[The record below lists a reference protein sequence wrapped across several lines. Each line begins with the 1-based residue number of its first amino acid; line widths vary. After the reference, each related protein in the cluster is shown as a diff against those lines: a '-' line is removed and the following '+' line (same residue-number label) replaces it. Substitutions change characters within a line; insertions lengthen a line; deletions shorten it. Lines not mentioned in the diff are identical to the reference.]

1 MSAPVKPQPAA
12 AGLAADASQQQVLD
26 VLGRRRF
33 FSAGTIAKLVIVAIL
48 AVWPFLYQDLYTLSW
63 MTFAGLSLMVVVS
76 VYLIIAQAGQ
86 LSFGHAAF
94 YGVGA
99 YTASILAIRY
109 HTPTLLALLTG
120 AVLAGVI
127 ALVIG
132 RPVLRLRYFYLALAT
147 IGLGII
153 FSVIV
158 IQAAGVTGGTLG
170 LAPVP
175 PLSLF
180 GFSIDTY
187 FRQYYLVWIVALLM
201 LLFTER
207 ALGMRV
213 GRALRAIA
221 TSEIAAE
228 TLGVRTANWKLI
240 AFVASAVF
248 CAIAGALYAFTLA
261 AITPSAFAFSAA
273 ILPIIMMLI
282 GGGGTIWGGLIGAVL
297 MTWLSNQLSS
307 TQQWSGVI
315 YSIIMILLLLFL
327 PMGITGL
334 FTKQRL
340 VGIRTIFRR
349 QSRAESIECATLV
362 ETEGSVGA
370 CETQVAL
377 PTYVPEH
384 SRDVPRA
391 ETDSGT
397 LLAELRSRSGAKGE
411 ELLEVE
417 GVSVDFGGLRAVSQV
432 SMTVRTGQIVALIG
446 PNGAGKTTL
455 FNVISRLQ
463 RASEGRVRFAGV
475 DITDKSPAATAR
487 LGMARTFQNLR
498 IFENMDVLENVLVGC
513 HRHEKAGLIAG
524 GLGLPGQRREE
535 KASRVRAMD
544 ALRLVGLDGAAHQP
558 AASLPYG
565 QQRLVEIARALAS
578 EPQLLLLDEPAA
590 GMNAPEREYLVDRI
604 RRIRDAGVTV
614 LLVEHDIDLVM
625 GMCDWV
631 TVLDYGRRIADGVPD
646 VVQADEAVI
655 EAYLG
660 VSHEGAREECGDL
673 SGVNVAA
680 TEAKPAE
687 KLLEVLDV
695 STRYGAIHALRAV
708 SFDVPKGEI
717 VAVLGANGAGK
728 TTLLH
733 TISGVLRASS
743 GSIAYAGADITRM
756 APARIVRRGI
766 CQVPEGRRL
775 FPSLTVEDNLL
786 LGTSG
791 RSSRESEPDDLAYIY
806 ELFPALAERRR
817 QPAGTLS
824 GGEQQM
830 VAIGRALMGKP
841 DLLLLDEPSMG
852 LAPLAVERIFEAL
865 KELNKNGLTMLMVEQ
880 NAEMAFSVADRA
892 VVLQTGAVAL
902 TGPAAGLRDDDRVRE
917 CYLGQA

>member
-1 MSAPVKPQPAA
+1 MSAGVEPQMATEQAGPAQQPAA
-12 AGLAADASQQQVLD
+12 QPAPA
-26 VLGRRRF
+26 RRGGF
-33 FSAGTIAKLVIVAIL
+33 FSAATMAKLAIIAIL
-48 AVWPFLYQDLYTLSW
+48 AIWPFFYQDLYTLSW

-76 VYLIIAQAGQ
+76 VYLVIAQAGQ

-99 YTASILAIRY
+99 YTAAILSVRY
-109 HTPTLLALLTG
+109 NVPTLLALVAG
-120 AVLAGVI
+120 AVLAGLI

-132 RPVLRLRYFYLALAT
+132 RPVLKLRYFYLALAT

-158 IQAAGVTGGTLG
+158 VQAAGITGGTLG

-175 PLSLF
+175 PLDLF
-180 GFSIDTY
+180 GFKIDTY
-187 FRQYYLVWIVALLM
+187 FRQYYLVWIVALLI

-207 ALGMRV
+207 ALGMRL

-248 CAIAGALYAFTLA
+248 CAIAGGLYAFVLS

-282 GGGGTIWGGLIGAVL
+282 GGGGSIWGGLVGAVL
-297 MTWLSNQLSS
+297 MTWISNSLSG

-315 YSIIMILLLLFL
+315 YSVIMILLLLFL
-327 PMGITGL
+327 PMGLTGL

-340 VGIRTIFRR
+340 VGVKNAFRR
-349 QSRAESIECATLV
+349 QSRAETIACAAEV
-362 ETEGSVGA
+362 EAEGSIGA

-384 SRDVPRA
+384 SRDATAA
-391 ETDSGT
+391 EPDSGM
-397 LLAELRSRSGAKGE
+397 LMAELGRNAGQKGE
-411 ELLEVE
+411 ELLKVE
-417 GVSVDFGGLRAVSQV
+417 GVSVDFGGLRAVNEV

-463 RASEGRVRFAGV
+463 RPSEGRVSLAGE
-475 DITDKSPAATAR
+475 DITHKSPAASAR

-524 GLGLPGQRREE
+524 GLGLPAQRREE
-535 KASRVRAMD
+535 KASRLRAMD
-544 ALRLVGLDGAAHQP
+544 ALRLVGLDGAAHAP

-578 EPQLLLLDEPAA
+578 EPRLLLLDEPAA

-614 LLVEHDIDLVM
+614 LLVEHDIELVM
-625 GMCDWV
+625 GLCDWV
-631 TVLDYGRRIADGVPD
+631 TVLDYGKRIADGEPD
-646 VVQADEAVI
+646 VVQKDEAVI

-660 VSHEGAREECGDL
+660 VSHEGTKEECGDL
-673 SGVNVAA
+673 SDIDVAA
-680 TEAKPAE
+680 MEAEPAE
-687 KLLEVLDV
+687 KLLVVDGL
-695 STRYGAIHALRAV
+695 STRYGAIHALRDV

-733 TISGVLRASS
+733 TISGVLRPSA
-743 GSIAYAGADITRM
+743 GTITYAGAAITKL
-756 APARIVRRGI
+756 APAKIVSRGI

-775 FPSLTVEDNLL
+775 FPSLSVEDNLR

-791 RSSRESEPDDLAYIY
+791 RSSRASEPDDLAYIY
-806 ELFPALAERRR
+806 ELFPVLAERRM

-865 KELNKNGLTMLMVEQ
+865 KELNKGGLTMLMVEQ

-902 TGPAAGLRDDDRVRE
+902 TGPAAGLRQDDRVRE

>member
-1 MSAPVKPQPAA
+1 MSGQTGQPAA
-12 AGLAADASQQQVLD
+12 QAVVHGRGHFLSAAL
-26 VLGRRRF
+26 F
-33 FSAGTIAKLVIVAIL
+33 AKLVVIAVL
-48 AVWPFLYQDLYTLSW
+48 AVWPFFYRDLYTLSW

-99 YTASILAIRY
+99 YTAAILSMKY
-109 HTPTLLALLTG
+109 NVPTLVALLAG
-120 AVLAGVI
+120 AALAGLI
-127 ALVIG
+127 AIVIG

-153 FSVIV
+153 FSALIV
-158 IQAAGVTGGTLG
+158 EARGVTGGTLG

-175 PLSLF
+175 PLDLF
-180 GFSIDTY
+180 GFKVDTY
-187 FRQYYLVWIVALLM
+187 MRQYYVVWIVALLI

-213 GRALRAIA
+213 GRALRAVA
-221 TSEIAAE
+221 TSEIAAQ
-228 TLGVRTANWKLI
+228 TLGVRTANWKLV
-240 AFVASAVF
+240 AFVASAIF

-261 AITPSAFAFSAA
+261 AITPGAFAFGAA

-282 GGGGTIWGGLIGAVL
+282 GGGGSIWGGLVGAVL
-297 MTWLSNQLSS
+297 MTWLSNSLSG

-315 YSIIMILLLLFL
+315 YAAIMILLLLFL

-334 FTKQRL
+334 FTKRRL
-340 VGIRTIFRR
+340 VSVKTAFRR
-349 QSRAESIECATLV
+349 QSRAETLECATAA
-362 ETEGSVGA
+362 EADGSTDL

-377 PTYVPEH
+377 PVYVPGH
-384 SRDVPRA
+384 A
-391 ETDSGT
+391 
-397 LLAELRSRSGAKGE
+397 SGALDDAEQGALFDDLRAQESGSRGE
-411 ELLEVE
+411 ELLRIQD
-417 GVSVDFGGLRAVSQV
+417 VSVDFGGLRAVNEV
-432 SMTVRTGQIVALIG
+432 SLDVRTGQIVALIG

-455 FNVISRLQ
+455 FNVVSRLQ
-463 RASEGRVRFAGV
+463 RASYGQVWLGGEE
-475 DITDKSPAATAR
+475 ITDLSPAASAR

-513 HRHEKAGLIAG
+513 HRHEKAGFVAG
-524 GLGLPGQRREE
+524 GLGLPKQRREE
-535 KASRVRAMD
+535 KASRARALD
-544 ALRLVGLDGAAHQP
+544 ALRLVGLDANAHQP

-578 EPQLLLLDEPAA
+578 EPRLLLLDEPAA
-590 GMNAPEREYLVDRI
+590 GMNAAEREYLVDRI

-614 LLVEHDIDLVM
+614 LLVEHDIELVM
-625 GMCDWV
+625 GLCDWV
-631 TVLDYGRRIADGVPD
+631 TVLDYGRLIATGVPD
-646 VVQADEAVI
+646 DVKKDPAVI

-660 VSHEGAREECGDL
+660 VGHEGAGDECGDL
-673 SGVNVAA
+673 SPSQAA
-680 TEAKPAE
+680 VSARPGTAAVET
-687 KLLEVLDV
+687 LLEVRDL
-695 STRYGAIHALRAV
+695 STRYGAIHALRNV
-708 SFDVPKGEI
+708 SLDVPKGEI

-733 TISGVLRASS
+733 TISGVLRPSA
-743 GSIAYAGADITRM
+743 GSITYAGAGITKL
-756 APARIVRRGI
+756 APSKIVGRGV

-775 FPSLTVEDNLL
+775 FPSLSVEDNLL
-786 LGTSG
+786 LGASG
-791 RSSRESEPDDLAYIY
+791 RRSRDSLPDDLAYVY
-806 ELFPALAERRR
+806 DLFPALAERRT

-830 VAIGRALMGKP
+830 VAISRALMGKP

-852 LAPLAVERIFEAL
+852 LAPLAVERIFESLKAL
-865 KELNKNGLTMLMVEQ
+865 NDNGLTMLMVEQ
-880 NAEMAFSVADRA
+880 NAEMAFSVAHRA
-892 VVLQTGAVAL
+892 IVLQTGSVAL
-902 TGPAAGLRDDDRVRE
+902 TGLTADLRQDERVRE

>member
-1 MSAPVKPQPAA
+1 MSSRVKQPAA
-12 AGLAADASQQQVLD
+12 QAPPRRGNRLLSAAL
-26 VLGRRRF
+26 F
-33 FSAGTIAKLVIVAIL
+33 AKLAVIAVL
-48 AVWPFLYQDLYTLSW
+48 AVWPFFYSDLYTLSW

-99 YTASILAIRY
+99 YTAAILSMKY
-109 HTPTLLALLTG
+109 NVPTLVALLAG
-120 AVLAGVI
+120 AALAGLI
-127 ALVIG
+127 AVVIG

-153 FSVIV
+153 FSALIV
-158 IQAAGVTGGTLG
+158 EARGVTGGTLG

-175 PLSLF
+175 PLDLF
-180 GFSIDTY
+180 GFKIDTY
-187 FRQYYLVWIVALLM
+187 FRQYYLVWVVALLI

-207 ALGMRV
+207 ALDMRV

-221 TSEIAAE
+221 TSEIAAQ
-228 TLGVRTANWKLI
+228 TLGVRTANWKLV
-240 AFVASAVF
+240 AFVASAIF

-261 AITPSAFAFSAA
+261 AITPGAFAFGAA

-282 GGGGTIWGGLIGAVL
+282 GGGGSIWGGLVGAVL
-297 MTWLSNQLSS
+297 MTWLSNSLSG

-315 YSIIMILLLLFL
+315 YAAIMILLLLFL

-334 FTKQRL
+334 FTKRRL
-340 VGIRTIFRR
+340 VSVKTAFRR
-349 QSRAESIECATLV
+349 QSRAETLECATV
-362 ETEGSVGA
+362 AEADGSTEA
-370 CETQVAL
+370 CATQVAL
-377 PTYVPEH
+377 PFYVPEH
-384 SRDVPRA
+384 ASRALDDGEPGALFADLMRQ
-391 ETDSGT
+391 EWGT
-397 LLAELRSRSGAKGE
+397 EGD
-411 ELLEVE
+411 ELLKIQD
-417 GVSVDFGGLRAVSQV
+417 VSVDFGGLRAVNEV
-432 SMTVRTGQIVALIG
+432 SLDVRTGQIVALIG

-455 FNVISRLQ
+455 FNVVSRLQ
-463 RASEGRVRFAGV
+463 RASGGRVWLAGK
-475 DITDKSPAATAR
+475 DITDLSPADSAR

-498 IFENMDVLENVLVGC
+498 VFENMDVLENVLVGC

-524 GLGLPGQRREE
+524 GLGLPKQRREE
-535 KASRVRAMD
+535 KASRARAMD
-544 ALRLVGLDGAAHQP
+544 ALRLVGLDSSAHQP

-578 EPQLLLLDEPAA
+578 EPRLLLLDEPAA
-590 GMNAPEREYLVDRI
+590 GMNAIEREYLVDRI

-614 LLVEHDIDLVM
+614 LLVEHDIELVM
-625 GMCDWV
+625 GLCDWI
-631 TVLDYGRRIADGVPD
+631 TVLDYGKLIASGVPD
-646 VVQADEAVI
+646 DVKQDEAVI

-660 VSHEGAREECGDL
+660 VSHEGAGDECGDL
-673 SGVNVAA
+673 SASQAVVSAQSDAA
-680 TEAKPAE
+680 AVET
-687 KLLEVLDV
+687 LLEVRNL
-695 STRYGAIHALRAV
+695 STRYGAIHALRDV
-708 SFDVPKGEI
+708 SLDVRKGEI

-733 TISGVLRASS
+733 TISGVLRPSS
-743 GSIAYAGADITRM
+743 GSITYAGAAITKL
-756 APARIVRRGI
+756 APSKIVGRGV

-775 FPSLTVEDNLL
+775 FPSLSVEDNLL
-786 LGTSG
+786 LGSSG
-791 RSSRESEPDDLAYIY
+791 RRSRDDVPDDLAYVY
-806 ELFPALAERRR
+806 DLFPALAERRA

-865 KELNKNGLTMLMVEQ
+865 RALNDQGLTMLMVEQ

-892 VVLQTGAVAL
+892 VVLQTGSVAL
-902 TGPAAGLRDDDRVRE
+902 TGLVAELRQDVRVKE
-917 CYLGQA
+917 CYLGRA

>member
-1 MSAPVKPQPAA
+1 MSARVEPQAVQAMP
-12 AGLAADASQQQVLD
+12 
-26 VLGRRRF
+26 RRRF
-33 FSAGTIAKLVIVAIL
+33 VSAATIAKLAVVVVLAI
-48 AVWPFLYQDLYTLSW
+48 WPFFYKDLYTLSW

-99 YTASILAIRY
+99 YTASILVIKY
-109 HTPTLLALLTG
+109 NVPTLLALLAG
-120 AVLAGVI
+120 AALAGVI

-153 FSVIV
+153 FSAIV
-158 IQAAGVTGGTLG
+158 IEARGVTGGSLG

-175 PLSLF
+175 PLDLF
-180 GFSIDTY
+180 GFKIDTY
-187 FRQYYLVWIVALLM
+187 FRQYYLVWIVALLI
-201 LLFTER
+201 LIFTER
-207 ALGMRV
+207 ALGMRL

-228 TLGVRTANWKLI
+228 TLGVRTANWKLV
-240 AFVASAVF
+240 AFVASAIF

-273 ILPIIMMLI
+273 IVPIIMMLI
-282 GGGGTIWGGLIGAVL
+282 GGGGSIWGGLVGAIL
-297 MTWLSNQLSS
+297 MTWLSNTLSS

-315 YSIIMILLLLFL
+315 YAIIMILLLLFL

-334 FTKQRL
+334 FTKRRL
-340 VGIRTIFRR
+340 TSVRSAFRR
-349 QSRAESIECATLV
+349 QSRAETLELASV
-362 ETEGSVGA
+362 AEADGSTGA
-370 CETQVAL
+370 SETQVGL
-377 PTYVPEH
+377 PVYVPEH
-384 SRDVPRA
+384 AQQGLDDGAPGA
-391 ETDSGT
+391 LFADLKDAAGT
-397 LLAELRSRSGAKGE
+397 KGE
-411 ELLEVE
+411 ELLKIED
-417 GVSVDFGGLRAVSQV
+417 VSVDFGGLRAVNEV

-455 FNVISRLQ
+455 FNVVSRLQ
-463 RASEGRVRFAGV
+463 HASGGSVRLGGE
-475 DITDKSPAATAR
+475 DITALSPANSAR

-513 HRHEKAGLIAG
+513 HRHEKAGFISG
-524 GLGLPGQRREE
+524 GFGLPRQRREE
-535 KASRVRAMD
+535 KASRTRAMD
-544 ALRLVGLDGAAHQP
+544 ALRLVGLDSTAHQP

-578 EPQLLLLDEPAA
+578 EPRLLLLDEPAA
-590 GMNAPEREYLVDRI
+590 GMNAAEREYLVDRI

-614 LLVEHDIDLVM
+614 LLVEHDIELVM
-625 GMCDWV
+625 GLCDWV
-631 TVLDYGRRIADGVPD
+631 TVLDYGKCIADGAPD
-646 VVQADEAVI
+646 DVRKDPKVI

-673 SGVNVAA
+673 SGALVAA
-680 TEAKPAE
+680 ASADTAAAE
-687 KLLEVLDV
+687 ELLVVSGL
-695 STRYGAIHALRAV
+695 STRYGAIHALRDV
-708 SFDVPKGEI
+708 SFAVPKGEI

-733 TISGVLRASS
+733 TISGVLRPSA
-743 GSIAYAGADITRM
+743 GSITYAGAGITRL
-756 APARIVRRGI
+756 APAKIVRRGV

-775 FPSLTVEDNLL
+775 FPSLSVEDNLL
-786 LGTSG
+786 LGSSG
-791 RSSRESEPDDLAYIY
+791 RRSRDGVPDDLAYIY
-806 ELFPALAERRR
+806 ELFPALAERRT

-865 KELNKNGLTMLMVEQ
+865 KALNKDGLTMLMVEQ

-892 VVLQTGAVAL
+892 VVLQTGSVAL
-902 TGPAAGLRDDDRVRE
+902 TGLTAGLRQDERVRE

>member
-1 MSAPVKPQPAA
+1 MSGQVEQPAA
-12 AGLAADASQQQVLD
+12 PAVPRQ
-26 VLGRRRF
+26 RRR
-33 FSAGTIAKLVIVAIL
+33 SVPAATIAKLAVVAVL
-48 AVWPFLYQDLYTLSW
+48 AAWPFFYQDLYTLSW
-63 MTFAGLSLMVVVS
+63 MTFAGLSLIVVVS

-99 YTASILAIRY
+99 YTASILAIKY
-109 HTPTLLALLTG
+109 NVPTLLALLAG
-120 AVLAGVI
+120 AALAGVI
-127 ALVIG
+127 AIVIG

-153 FSVIV
+153 FSAIV
-158 IQAAGVTGGTLG
+158 VEARGVTGGTLG

-175 PLSLF
+175 PLDLF
-180 GFSIDTY
+180 GFKIDTY
-187 FRQYYLVWIVALLM
+187 FRQYYLVWIVALLI
-201 LLFTER
+201 LIFTER
-207 ALGMRV
+207 ALGMRL

-228 TLGVRTANWKLI
+228 TLGVRTANWKLV
-240 AFVASAVF
+240 AFVASAIF

-273 ILPIIMMLI
+273 IVPIIMMLI
-282 GGGGTIWGGLIGAVL
+282 GGGGSIWGGLVGAIL
-297 MTWLSNQLSS
+297 MTWLSNTLSS

-315 YSIIMILLLLFL
+315 YAVIMILLLLFL

-334 FTKQRL
+334 FTKRRL
-340 VGIRTIFRR
+340 VSVRNAFRK
-349 QSRAESIECATLV
+349 QSRAETIECATV
-362 ETEGSVGA
+362 AEADGSTAA

-377 PTYVPEH
+377 PVYVPEH
-384 SRDVPRA
+384 TRPGLDDGAPGALFADLERNA
-391 ETDSGT
+391 
-397 LLAELRSRSGAKGE
+397 AGAKDE
-411 ELLEVE
+411 ELLRID
-417 GVSVDFGGLRAVSQV
+417 GVSVDFGGLRAVNDV
-432 SMTVRTGQIVALIG
+432 SMAVRTGQIVALIG

-463 RASEGRVRFAGV
+463 RASGGRVWLGGE
-475 DITDKSPAATAR
+475 DITELSPANSAR

-513 HRHEKAGLIAG
+513 HRHEKAGFISG
-524 GLGLPGQRREE
+524 GFGLPKQRREE
-535 KASRVRAMD
+535 KASRARAMD
-544 ALRLVGLDGAAHQP
+544 ALRLVGLDSSAHQP

-578 EPQLLLLDEPAA
+578 EPRLLLLDEPAA

-614 LLVEHDIDLVM
+614 LLVEHDIELVM
-625 GMCDWV
+625 GLCDWV
-631 TVLDYGRRIADGVPD
+631 TVLDYGKRIADGVPD
-646 VVQADEAVI
+646 DVQKDPAVI

-660 VSHEGAREECGDL
+660 VSHEGARDECADLGDIQ
-673 SGVNVAA
+673 AA
-680 TEAKPAE
+680 TPDDVASVE
-687 KLLEVLDV
+687 KLLEVSGL
-695 STRYGAIHALRAV
+695 STRYGAIHALRDV
-708 SFDVPKGEI
+708 SLAVPKGEI

-733 TISGVLRASS
+733 TISGVLRPSA
-743 GSIAYAGADITRM
+743 GSIAYAGANITKL
-756 APARIVRRGI
+756 APAKIVGRGV

-775 FPSLTVEDNLL
+775 FPSLSVEDNLV

-791 RSSRESEPDDLAYIY
+791 RRTRDSEVDDLAYVY
-806 ELFPALAERRR
+806 ELFPALAERRS

-852 LAPLAVERIFEAL
+852 LAPLAVERIFDAL
-865 KELNKNGLTMLMVEQ
+865 RALNKDGLTMLMVEQ

-892 VVLQTGAVAL
+892 VVLQTGSVAL
-902 TGPAAGLRDDDRVRE
+902 SGRTADLREDQRVKE

>member
-1 MSAPVKPQPAA
+1 MSAAQTQQSAAPRA
-12 AGLAADASQQQVLD
+12 AG
-26 VLGRRRF
+26 GRRLPF
-33 FSAGTIAKLVIVAIL
+33 TDPAFIAKLAVVVIL
-48 AVWPFLYQDLYTLSW
+48 GVWPFFYSDMYTLSW
-63 MTFAGLSLMVVVS
+63 MTFAGLSLIMVVG

-86 LSFGHAAF
+86 LSFGHGAF

-99 YTASILAIRY
+99 YTAAILAMKY
-109 HTPTLLALLTG
+109 NVPTLLALLIG
-120 AVLAGVI
+120 AGLAGLI
-127 ALVIG
+127 AVVIG

-158 IQAAGVTGGTLG
+158 IQSAGLTGGTLG

-175 PLSLF
+175 PLNLF
-180 GFSIDTY
+180 GFAVDTY
-187 FRQYYLVWIVALLM
+187 LRQYYVVWIVALLI

-221 TSEIAAE
+221 TSASAAE
-228 TLGVRTANWKLI
+228 TLGVKTADWKLV

-248 CAIAGALYAFTLA
+248 CGLAGGLYAFCLQ

-297 MTWLSNQLSS
+297 MTWLSNQLSGA
-307 TQQWSGVI
+307 QQWSGVI
-315 YSIIMILLLLFL
+315 YSVIMILLLLFL

-334 FTKQRL
+334 FTKRRL
-340 VGIRTIFRR
+340 VSVKTAFRR
-349 QSRAESIECATLV
+349 QSRAETIECATV
-362 ETEGSVGA
+362 AEAEGSTGV

-377 PTYVPEH
+377 PTYTAE
-384 SRDVPRA
+384 RA
-391 ETDSGT
+391 AEVALDATEPGALFAD
-397 LLAELRSRSGAKGE
+397 LAARTTGRAGE
-411 ELLEVE
+411 ELLQVE
-417 GVSVDFGGLRAVSQV
+417 GVSVDFGGLRAVNEV
-432 SMTVRTGQIVALIG
+432 SLAVRQGQIVALIG

-455 FNVISRLQ
+455 FNVVSRLQ
-463 RASEGRVRFAGV
+463 RPSAGRVVFGGQDV
-475 DITDKSPAATAR
+475 TSLSPAASAR

-498 IFENMDVLENVLVGC
+498 IFENMDVVENVLVGC
-513 HRHEKAGLIAG
+513 HRHEGAGLIAG

-535 KASRVRAMD
+535 KASRARAMD
-544 ALRLVGLDGAAHQP
+544 ALRLVGLDDKAQQP

-578 EPQLLLLDEPAA
+578 EPRLLLLDEPAA
-590 GMNAPEREYLVDRI
+590 GMNAAEREYLVDRI

-614 LLVEHDIDLVM
+614 LIVEHDIELVM
-625 GMCDWV
+625 GLCDWI
-631 TVLDYGRRIADGVPD
+631 TVLDYGKLIAAGVPD
-646 VVQADEAVI
+646 DVKNDPAVI

-660 VSHEGAREECGDL
+660 VGHEGAGETCEFP
-673 SGVNVAA
+673 SG
-680 TEAKPAE
+680 TEAGVVPAGE
-687 KLLEVLDV
+687 APATLLAVQGV
-695 STRYGAIHALRAV
+695 STRYGAIHALRDV
-708 SFDVPKGEI
+708 SFDVGQGEI

-733 TISGVLRASS
+733 TISGVLRPSS
-743 GSIAYAGADITRM
+743 GSITYKGAEITKVS
-756 APARIVRRGI
+756 PAKIVTRGV

-775 FPSLTVEDNLL
+775 FPSLSVQDNLL

-791 RSSRESEPDDLAYIY
+791 RKDRSSEADDLAYIFD
-806 ELFPALAERRR
+806 LFPILAERRS

-841 DLLLLDEPSMG
+841 ELLLLDEPSMG

-865 KELNKNGLTMLMVEQ
+865 KQLNDAGLTMLMVEQ

-892 VVLQTGAVAL
+892 VVLQTGSVAL
-902 TGPAAGLRDDDRVRE
+902 TGKAALLRQDERVKE

>member
-1 MSAPVKPQPAA
+1 MSGQVE
-12 AGLAADASQQQVLD
+12 QQAVEALP
-26 VLGRRRF
+26 RPHRRF
-33 FSAGTIAKLVIVAIL
+33 LSAATLAKVGIVAVL
-48 AVWPFLYQDLYTLSW
+48 ALWPFFYQDLYTLSW

-109 HTPTLLALLTG
+109 NVPTLLALVAG
-120 AVLAGVI
+120 AALAGAI
-127 ALVIG
+127 ALVVG

-153 FSVIV
+153 FGVIV

-175 PLSLF
+175 PLDLF
-180 GFSIDTY
+180 GFKIDTY
-187 FRQYYLVWIVALLM
+187 FRQYYLVWIVALLI
-201 LLFTER
+201 LIFTER
-207 ALGMRV
+207 ALGMRL

-228 TLGVRTANWKLI
+228 TLGVRTANWKLV
-240 AFVASAVF
+240 AFVVSAVF
-248 CAIAGALYAFTLA
+248 CAIAGALFAFTLS

-282 GGGGTIWGGLIGAVL
+282 GGGGSIWGGLVGAIL
-297 MTWLSNQLSS
+297 MTWLSNTLSS

-315 YSIIMILLLLFL
+315 YATIMILLLLFL

-340 VGIRTIFRR
+340 VSVKNAFRR
-349 QSRAESIECATLV
+349 QSKAETLECATV
-362 ETEGSVGA
+362 AETDGSTGA

-377 PTYVPEH
+377 PVYVPEH
-384 SRDVPRA
+384 ARRRQDDGAPGA
-391 ETDSGT
+391 
-397 LLAELRSRSGAKGE
+397 LFAELKGAAGVKGE
-411 ELLEVE
+411 ELLRMEDI
-417 GVSVDFGGLRAVSQV
+417 SVDFGGLRAVNEV
-432 SMTVRTGQIVALIG
+432 SMTVLSGQIVALIG

-463 RASEGRVRFAGV
+463 RASGGRVWLGGA
-475 DITDKSPAATAR
+475 DITDLSPANSAR

-513 HRHEKAGLIAG
+513 HRHEKAGFISG
-524 GLGLPGQRREE
+524 GFGLPKQRREE
-535 KASRVRAMD
+535 KASRARAMD
-544 ALRLVGLDGAAHQP
+544 ALRLVGLESSSHQP

-578 EPQLLLLDEPAA
+578 EPRLLLLDEPAA
-590 GMNAPEREYLVDRI
+590 GMNAQEREYLVGRI

-614 LLVEHDIDLVM
+614 LLVEHDIELVM
-625 GMCDWV
+625 GLCDWV
-631 TVLDYGRRIADGVPD
+631 TVLDYGKRIADGVPD
-646 VVQADEAVI
+646 DVQKDPSVI

-660 VSHEGAREECGDL
+660 VSREGAGDECTDL
-673 SGVNVAA
+673 DARQAA
-680 TEAKPAE
+680 ASDDSASVEM
-687 KLLEVLDV
+687 LLEVRGV
-695 STRYGAIHALRAV
+695 ATRYGAIHALRDVTLA
-708 SFDVPKGEI
+708 VPKGEI

-733 TISGVLRASS
+733 TISGVLRPSA
-743 GSIAYAGADITRM
+743 GSITYAGADITKL
-756 APARIVRRGI
+756 APARIVGRGV

-775 FPSLTVEDNLL
+775 FPSLSVGDNLL
-786 LGTSG
+786 LGASG
-791 RSSRESEPDDLAYIY
+791 RRSRDGMPDDLAYVY
-806 ELFPALAERRR
+806 ELFPALAERRG

-830 VAIGRALMGKP
+830 VAIGRALMGRP

-852 LAPLAVERIFEAL
+852 LAPLAVERIFDAL
-865 KELNKNGLTMLMVEQ
+865 KALNKDGLTMLMVEQ

-892 VVLQTGAVAL
+892 VVLQTGSVAL
-902 TGPAAGLRDDDRVRE
+902 SGLVADLRQDERVQE

>member
-1 MSAPVKPQPAA
+1 MSGHVE
-12 AGLAADASQQQVLD
+12 QQAVQAVPRR
-26 VLGRRRF
+26 RRRF
-33 FSAGTIAKLVIVAIL
+33 LSAATIAKLVIVAVL
-48 AVWPFLYQDLYTLSW
+48 ALWPFFYRDLYTLSW

-76 VYLIIAQAGQ
+76 VFLIIAQAGQ

-99 YTASILAIRY
+99 YTAAILSIRY
-109 HTPTLLALLTG
+109 NVPTLLALVIG
-120 AVLAGVI
+120 AALAGLI
-127 ALVIG
+127 AIVIG

-153 FSVIV
+153 FSAI
-158 IQAAGVTGGTLG
+158 IIEARGITGGTLG

-175 PLSLF
+175 PLDLF
-180 GFSIDTY
+180 GFKIDTY
-187 FRQYYLVWIVALLM
+187 FRQYFLVWIVALLM
-201 LLFTER
+201 LIFTER

-228 TLGVRTANWKLI
+228 TLGVRAANWKLL
-240 AFVASAVF
+240 AFVASAIF

-261 AITPSAFAFSAA
+261 AITPSAFAFGAA

-282 GGGGTIWGGLIGAVL
+282 GGGGAIWGGLVGAIL
-297 MTWLSNQLSS
+297 MTWISNTLSS

-334 FTKQRL
+334 FTRQRL
-340 VGIRTIFRR
+340 VSVKKAFRK
-349 QSRAESIECATLV
+349 QSRAETVECAAVV
-362 ETEGSVGA
+362 ESEGSIGA
-370 CETQVAL
+370 CETQMAL
-377 PTYVPEH
+377 PAYVPEH
-384 SRDVPRA
+384 TSDGLNDGEPGALFADLERNAGGA
-391 ETDSGT
+391 E
-397 LLAELRSRSGAKGE
+397 GE
-411 ELLEVE
+411 ELLRVE
-417 GVSVDFGGLRAVSQV
+417 DVSVDFGGLRAVNEV
-432 SMTVRTGQIVALIG
+432 SMTVRAGQIVGLIG

-463 RASEGRVRFAGV
+463 RASSGRVWLVGE
-475 DITDKSPAATAR
+475 DITHKSPADSAR

-498 IFENMDVLENVLVGC
+498 IFQNMDVLENVLVGC
-513 HRHEKAGLIAG
+513 HRHEKAGFISG
-524 GLGLPGQRREE
+524 GLGLPAQRREE
-535 KASRVRAMD
+535 KASRDRAMD
-544 ALRLVGLDGAAHQP
+544 ALRLVGLDAAAHQP

-565 QQRLVEIARALAS
+565 QQRLAEIARALAS
-578 EPQLLLLDEPAA
+578 EPRLLLLDEPAA
-590 GMNAPEREYLVDRI
+590 GMNAAEREYLVDRI

-614 LLVEHDIDLVM
+614 LLVEHDIELVM
-625 GMCDWV
+625 GLCDWV
-631 TVLDYGRRIADGVPD
+631 TVLDYGKRIAEGIPD
-646 VVQADEAVI
+646 DVQKDEGVI

-660 VSHEGAREECGDL
+660 VGREGARDECDDL
-673 SGVNVAA
+673 GQAQVAA
-680 TEAKPAE
+680 SVSGTGAVET
-687 KLLEVLDV
+687 LLEVRGL
-695 STRYGAIHALRAV
+695 STRYGAIHALRDV
-708 SFDVPKGEI
+708 SLDVPKGEI

-733 TISGVLRASS
+733 TISGVLRSS
-743 GSIAYAGADITRM
+743 AGSITYAGADITKL
-756 APARIVRRGI
+756 APARIVGRGV

-775 FPSLTVEDNLL
+775 FPSLSVEDNLR

-791 RSSRESEPDDLAYIY
+791 RRSRDSEPDDLAYVY
-806 ELFPALAERRR
+806 ELFPALAERRM

-830 VAIGRALMGKP
+830 VAVGRALMGQP

-852 LAPLAVERIFEAL
+852 LAPLTVERIFEAL
-865 KELNKNGLTMLMVEQ
+865 KALNNDGLTMLMVEQ

-892 VVLQTGAVAL
+892 VVLQTGSVAL
-902 TGPAAGLRDDDRVRE
+902 AGLAADLRQDERVRE

>member
-1 MSAPVKPQPAA
+1 MSARVEPQAVQAMP
-12 AGLAADASQQQVLD
+12 
-26 VLGRRRF
+26 RRRF
-33 FSAGTIAKLVIVAIL
+33 VSAATIAKLAVVVVLAI
-48 AVWPFLYQDLYTLSW
+48 WPFFYKDLYTLSW

-99 YTASILAIRY
+99 YTASILVIKFNV
-109 HTPTLLALLTG
+109 PTLLALLAG
-120 AVLAGVI
+120 AALAGVI

-153 FSVIV
+153 FSAIV
-158 IQAAGVTGGTLG
+158 IEARGVTGGSLG

-175 PLSLF
+175 PLDLF
-180 GFSIDTY
+180 GFKIDTY
-187 FRQYYLVWIVALLM
+187 FRQYYLVWIVALLI
-201 LLFTER
+201 LIFTER
-207 ALGMRV
+207 ALGMRL

-228 TLGVRTANWKLI
+228 TLGVRTANWKLV
-240 AFVASAVF
+240 AFVASAIF

-273 ILPIIMMLI
+273 IVPIIMMLI
-282 GGGGTIWGGLIGAVL
+282 GGGGSIWGGLVGAIL
-297 MTWLSNQLSS
+297 MTWLSNTLSS

-315 YSIIMILLLLFL
+315 YAIIMILLLLFL

-334 FTKQRL
+334 FTKRRL
-340 VGIRTIFRR
+340 TSVRSAFRR
-349 QSRAESIECATLV
+349 QSRAETLELASV
-362 ETEGSVGA
+362 AEADGSTGA
-370 CETQVAL
+370 SETQVGL
-377 PTYVPEH
+377 PVYVPEH
-384 SRDVPRA
+384 AQQGLDDGAPGA
-391 ETDSGT
+391 LFADLKDAAGT
-397 LLAELRSRSGAKGE
+397 KGE
-411 ELLEVE
+411 ELLKIED
-417 GVSVDFGGLRAVSQV
+417 VSVDFGGLRAVNEV

-455 FNVISRLQ
+455 FNVVSRLQ
-463 RASEGRVRFAGV
+463 HASGGSVRLGGE
-475 DITDKSPAATAR
+475 DITALSPANSAR

-513 HRHEKAGLIAG
+513 HRHEKAGFISG
-524 GLGLPGQRREE
+524 GFGLPRQRREE
-535 KASRVRAMD
+535 KASRTRAMD
-544 ALRLVGLDGAAHQP
+544 ALRLVGLDSTAHQP

-578 EPQLLLLDEPAA
+578 EPRLLLLDEPAA
-590 GMNAPEREYLVDRI
+590 GMNAAEREYLVDRI

-614 LLVEHDIDLVM
+614 LLVEHDIELVM
-625 GMCDWV
+625 GLCDWV
-631 TVLDYGRRIADGVPD
+631 TVLDYGKCIADGAPD
-646 VVQADEAVI
+646 DVRKDPKVI

-673 SGVNVAA
+673 SGALVAA
-680 TEAKPAE
+680 ASADTAAAE
-687 KLLEVLDV
+687 ELLVVSGL
-695 STRYGAIHALRAV
+695 STRYGAIHALRDV
-708 SFDVPKGEI
+708 SFAVPKGEI

-733 TISGVLRASS
+733 TISGVLRPSA
-743 GSIAYAGADITRM
+743 GSITYAGAGITRL
-756 APARIVRRGI
+756 APAKIVRRGV

-775 FPSLTVEDNLL
+775 FPSLSVEDNLL
-786 LGTSG
+786 LGSSG
-791 RSSRESEPDDLAYIY
+791 RRSRDGVPDDLAYIY
-806 ELFPALAERRR
+806 ELFPALAERRT

-865 KELNKNGLTMLMVEQ
+865 KALNKDGLTMLMVEQ

-892 VVLQTGAVAL
+892 VVLQTGSVAL
-902 TGPAAGLRDDDRVRE
+902 TGLTAGLRQDERVRE

>member
-1 MSAPVKPQPAA
+1 MSGQVEQPAA
-12 AGLAADASQQQVLD
+12 PAVPRQ
-26 VLGRRRF
+26 RRR
-33 FSAGTIAKLVIVAIL
+33 SVPAATIAKLAVVAVL
-48 AVWPFLYQDLYTLSW
+48 AAWPFFYQDLYTLSW
-63 MTFAGLSLMVVVS
+63 MTFAGLSLIVVVS

-99 YTASILAIRY
+99 YTASILAIKY
-109 HTPTLLALLTG
+109 NVPTLLALLAG
-120 AVLAGVI
+120 AALAGVI
-127 ALVIG
+127 AIVIG

-153 FSVIV
+153 FSAIV
-158 IQAAGVTGGTLG
+158 VEARGVTGGTLG

-175 PLSLF
+175 PLDLF
-180 GFSIDTY
+180 GFKIDTY
-187 FRQYYLVWIVALLM
+187 FRQYYLVWIVALLI
-201 LLFTER
+201 LIFTER
-207 ALGMRV
+207 ALGMRL

-228 TLGVRTANWKLI
+228 TLGVRTANWKLV
-240 AFVASAVF
+240 AFVASAIF

-273 ILPIIMMLI
+273 IVPIIMMLI
-282 GGGGTIWGGLIGAVL
+282 GGGGSIWGGLVGAIL
-297 MTWLSNQLSS
+297 MTWLSNTLSS

-315 YSIIMILLLLFL
+315 YAVIMILLLLFL

-334 FTKQRL
+334 FTKRRL
-340 VGIRTIFRR
+340 VSVRNAFRR
-349 QSRAESIECATLV
+349 QSRAETIECATV
-362 ETEGSVGA
+362 AEADGSTGA

-377 PTYVPEH
+377 PVYVPEH
-384 SRDVPRA
+384 TRPGLDDGAPGALFADLERNAAGARD
-391 ETDSGT
+391 
-397 LLAELRSRSGAKGE
+397 E
-411 ELLEVE
+411 ELLRIED
-417 GVSVDFGGLRAVSQV
+417 VSVDFGGLRAVNEV
-432 SMTVRTGQIVALIG
+432 SMAVRTGQIVALIG

-455 FNVISRLQ
+455 FNVVSRLQ
-463 RASEGRVRFAGV
+463 RASGGRVWLGGE
-475 DITDKSPAATAR
+475 DITELSPANSAR

-513 HRHEKAGLIAG
+513 HRHEKAGFISG
-524 GLGLPGQRREE
+524 GFGLPKQRREE
-535 KASRVRAMD
+535 KASRARAMD
-544 ALRLVGLDGAAHQP
+544 ALRLVGLDSSAHQP

-578 EPQLLLLDEPAA
+578 EPRLLLLDEPAA
-590 GMNAPEREYLVDRI
+590 GMNAAEREYLVDRI

-614 LLVEHDIDLVM
+614 LLVEHDIELVM
-625 GMCDWV
+625 GLCDWV
-631 TVLDYGRRIADGVPD
+631 TVLDYGKRIADGVPD
-646 VVQADEAVI
+646 DVQKDPAVI

-660 VSHEGAREECGDL
+660 VGHEGARDECADLGDIQ
-673 SGVNVAA
+673 AA
-680 TEAKPAE
+680 TPDDIASVE
-687 KLLEVLDV
+687 KLLEVSGL
-695 STRYGAIHALRAV
+695 STRYGAIHALRDV
-708 SFDVPKGEI
+708 SLAVPKGEI

-733 TISGVLRASS
+733 TISGVLRPSA
-743 GSIAYAGADITRM
+743 GSIAYAGANITKL
-756 APARIVRRGI
+756 APAKIVGRGV

-775 FPSLTVEDNLL
+775 FPSLSVEDNLL
-786 LGTSG
+786 LGASG
-791 RSSRESEPDDLAYIY
+791 RRTRDSEADDLAYVY
-806 ELFPALAERRR
+806 ELFPALAERRA

-852 LAPLAVERIFEAL
+852 LAPLAVERIFDAL
-865 KELNKNGLTMLMVEQ
+865 RALNKDGLTMLMVEQ

-892 VVLQTGAVAL
+892 VVLQTGSVAL
-902 TGPAAGLRDDDRVRE
+902 SGRAADLREDERVKE

>member
-1 MSAPVKPQPAA
+1 MSAPVEP
-12 AGLAADASQQQVLD
+12 LAAVAGDAAQPPQAQR
-26 VLGRRRF
+26 GRRF
-33 FSAGTIAKLVIVAIL
+33 FSAGTIAKVAIVAIL
-48 AVWPFLYQDLYTLSW
+48 AIWPLVYQDLYTLNW

-99 YTASILAIRY
+99 YTASILSIRY
-109 HTPTLLALLTG
+109 HTPTLLALVAG
-120 AVLAGVI
+120 AALAGLI

-153 FSVIV
+153 FGVIV

-180 GFSIDTY
+180 GFLIDTY
-187 FRQYYLVWIVALLM
+187 FRQYYMVWIVALLM

-221 TSEIAAE
+221 TSEVAAE

-248 CAIAGALYAFTLA
+248 CAVAGALDAFCLA
-261 AITPSAFAFSAA
+261 AITPAAFAFSAA

-282 GGGGTIWGGLIGAVL
+282 GGGGTIWGGLVGAVL

-315 YSIIMILLLLFL
+315 YSLIMILLLLFL
-327 PMGITGL
+327 PMGITGF

-340 VGIRTIFRR
+340 VSVRGVFRR
-349 QSRAESIECATLV
+349 QSRAETISRAAAV
-362 ETEGSVGA
+362 EAEGSGGA
-370 CETQVAL
+370 GETQVAL

-384 SRDVPRA
+384 SRDATRA
-391 ETDSGT
+391 EADAGT
-397 LLAELRSRSGAKGE
+397 LLAELGRAAGAKGE
-411 ELLEVE
+411 ELLKVD
-417 GVSVDFGGLRAVSQV
+417 GVSVDFGGLRAVNEV

-455 FNVISRLQ
+455 FNVLSRLQ
-463 RASEGRVRFAGV
+463 RASEGRVSFAGV

-513 HRHEKAGLIAG
+513 HRHERAGLIAG

-535 KASRVRAMD
+535 RASRLRAMD
-544 ALRLVGLDGAAHQP
+544 ALSLVGLEGVAHAP

-590 GMNAPEREYLVDRI
+590 GMNAAEREHLVGRI

-614 LLVEHDIDLVM
+614 LLVEHDIELVM
-625 GMCDWV
+625 GLCDWV
-631 TVLDYGRRIADGVPD
+631 TVLDYGKRIADGVPD
-646 VVQADEAVI
+646 VVKADEAVI

-660 VSHEGAREECGDL
+660 VSHEGAGEECGDL
-673 SGVNVAA
+673 SGVQVAA
-680 TEAKPAE
+680 SETASPVEH
-687 KLLEVLDV
+687 LLEVRGL
-695 STRYGAIHALRAV
+695 STRYGSIHALRDV
-708 SFDVPKGEI
+708 TFSVPKGEI
-717 VAVLGANGAGK
+717 VAILGANGAGK

-733 TISGVLRASS
+733 TISGVLRPSA
-743 GSIAYAGADITRM
+743 GTITYAGADVTRL
-756 APARIVRRGI
+756 APARIVGRGV

-775 FPSLTVEDNLL
+775 FPSLSVEDNLL

-791 RSSRESEPDDLAYIY
+791 RRSRETEQDDLASVY

-841 DLLLLDEPSMG
+841 VLLLLDEPSMG

-865 KELNKNGLTMLMVEQ
+865 KELNRSGLTMLMVEQ

-902 TGPAAGLRDDDRVRE
+902 TGPVAALRSDDRVRE

>member
-1 MSAPVKPQPAA
+1 MSAGVEPQV
-12 AGLAADASQQQVLD
+12 ASQQAAPGQQPGAQRVPHRGGFL
-26 VLGRRRF
+26 
-33 FSAGTIAKLVIVAIL
+33 SAATLAKLVVIAIL
-48 AVWPFLYQDLYTLSW
+48 AVWPFFYQDLYTLSW

-99 YTASILAIRY
+99 YTTSILVIRY
-109 HTPTLLALLTG
+109 NVPTLPALLAG
-120 AVLAGVI
+120 AALAGVI

-132 RPVLRLRYFYLALAT
+132 RPVLKLRYFYLALAT

-175 PLSLF
+175 PLSVF
-180 GFSIDTY
+180 GFAFDTY
-187 FRQYYLVWIVALLM
+187 FRQYYIVWIVALLM

-248 CAIAGALYAFTLA
+248 CAIAGALYAFVLA

-282 GGGGTIWGGLIGAVL
+282 GGGGSIWGGLVGAVL
-297 MTWLSNQLSS
+297 MTWVSNSLSG
-307 TQQWSGVI
+307 TQQWSAVI
-315 YSIIMILLLLFL
+315 YSVIMILLLLFL

-334 FTKQRL
+334 FTRQRL
-340 VGIRTIFRR
+340 VAVKNAFRR
-349 QSRAESIECATLV
+349 QSRAETIACAAEVESQGSI
-362 ETEGSVGA
+362 GA

-377 PTYVPEH
+377 PAYLPEH
-384 SRDVPRA
+384 IRIVTRA
-391 ETDSGT
+391 EADSGT
-397 LLAELRSRSGAKGE
+397 LMAELKRLAGDVGE
-411 ELLEVE
+411 ELLRVE
-417 GVSVDFGGLRAVSQV
+417 GVSVDFGGLRAVNQV
-432 SMTVRTGQIVALIG
+432 DMSVRTGQIVALIG

-463 RASEGRVRFAGV
+463 HASEGRVFLAGEE
-475 DITDKSPAATAR
+475 ITRKSPAASAR

-498 IFENMDVLENVLVGC
+498 IFENMDALENVLVGC
-513 HRHEKAGLIAG
+513 HRHEKAGFISG
-524 GLGLPGQRREE
+524 GLGLPAQRREE
-535 KASRVRAMD
+535 KASRLRAMD
-544 ALRLVGLDGAAHQP
+544 ALRLVGLEGAAHVP

-578 EPQLLLLDEPAA
+578 EPRLLLLDEPAA
-590 GMNAPEREYLVDRI
+590 GMNAAERQYLVGRI

-614 LLVEHDIDLVM
+614 LLVEHDIELVM
-625 GMCDWV
+625 DLCDWV
-631 TVLDYGRRIADGVPD
+631 TVLDYGKRIADGGPD
-646 VVQADEAVI
+646 AIQRDEAVI

-673 SGVNVAA
+673 GESDVAA
-680 TEAKPAE
+680 LETEPAE
-687 KLLEVLDV
+687 ALLEVRGL
-695 STRYGAIHALRAV
+695 STRYGAIHALRDV
-708 SFDVPKGEI
+708 SFVVPKGEI

-733 TISGVLRASS
+733 TISGVLRPSA
-743 GSIAYAGADITRM
+743 GTITYAGAPITRL
-756 APARIVRRGI
+756 APARIVSRGV

-775 FPSLTVEDNLL
+775 FPSLSVEDNLL

-791 RSSRESEPDDLAYIY
+791 RSSRTSEPEDLAYVY

-865 KELNKNGLTMLMVEQ
+865 KELNRAGLTMLMVEQ

-902 TGPAAGLRDDDRVRE
+902 TGLTAGLRQDDRVRE

>member
-1 MSAPVKPQPAA
+1 MSGPAEQAAVQAAPQPH
-12 AGLAADASQQQVLD
+12 
-26 VLGRRRF
+26 RRF
-33 FSAGTIAKLVIVAIL
+33 LPAATIAKLAVVAVL
-48 AVWPFLYQDLYTLSW
+48 AVWPFFYQDLYTLSW

-99 YTASILAIRY
+99 YTASILAIKY
-109 HTPTLLALLTG
+109 NVPTLLALLAG
-120 AVLAGVI
+120 AALAGVI

-153 FSVIV
+153 FSAIV
-158 IQAAGVTGGTLG
+158 IEARGVTGGTMG

-175 PLSLF
+175 PLDLF
-180 GFSIDTY
+180 GFKIDTY
-187 FRQYYLVWIVALLM
+187 FRQYYLVWIVALLI
-201 LLFTER
+201 LIFTER
-207 ALGMRV
+207 ALGMRL

-228 TLGVRTANWKLI
+228 TLGVRTANWKLV
-240 AFVASAVF
+240 AFVASAIF

-273 ILPIIMMLI
+273 IVPIIMMLI
-282 GGGGTIWGGLIGAVL
+282 GGGGSIWGGLVGAVL
-297 MTWLSNQLSS
+297 MTWLSNSLSG
-307 TQQWSGVI
+307 TQQWSGAI
-315 YSIIMILLLLFL
+315 YALIMILLLLFL

-334 FTKQRL
+334 FTKRRL
-340 VGIRTIFRR
+340 VSVKNAFRR
-349 QSRAESIECATLV
+349 QSRAETLECATV
-362 ETEGSVGA
+362 AEADGSTDA

-377 PTYVPEH
+377 PVYVPEH
-384 SRDVPRA
+384 ASAALDGGEPGALFADLRA
-391 ETDSGT
+391 A
-397 LLAELRSRSGAKGE
+397 AESEGH
-411 ELLEVE
+411 ELLKIKD
-417 GVSVDFGGLRAVSQV
+417 VSVDFGGLRAVNEV
-432 SMTVRTGQIVALIG
+432 SLEVRTGQIAALIG

-463 RASEGRVRFAGV
+463 HASGGQVWLGGK
-475 DITDKSPAATAR
+475 DITELSPADSAR

-513 HRHEKAGLIAG
+513 HRHEKAGFISG
-524 GLGLPGQRREE
+524 GFGLPKQRREE
-535 KASRVRAMD
+535 KASRARAMD
-544 ALRLVGLDGAAHQP
+544 ALRLVGLDAAAHQP

-578 EPQLLLLDEPAA
+578 EPHLLLLDEPAA
-590 GMNAPEREYLVDRI
+590 GMNAAEREYLVDRI
-604 RRIRDAGVTV
+604 RTIRDAGVTV
-614 LLVEHDIDLVM
+614 LLVEHDIELVM
-625 GMCDWV
+625 GLCDWV
-631 TVLDYGRRIADGVPD
+631 SVLDYGKLIASGVPD
-646 VVQADEAVI
+646 DVKQDKAVI

-660 VSHEGAREECGDL
+660 VGHEGAGDECGDL
-673 SGVNVAA
+673 SSAQVAA
-680 TEAKPAE
+680 ASSEAVPAE
-687 KLLEVLDV
+687 TLLDV
-695 STRYGAIHALRAV
+695 RGLSTRYGAIHALRDV
-708 SFDVPKGEI
+708 SLQVPKGEI

-733 TISGVLRASS
+733 TISGVLRPSA
-743 GSIAYAGADITRM
+743 GSIDYAGANITKL
-756 APARIVRRGI
+756 APSRIVGRGV

-775 FPSLTVEDNLL
+775 FPSLSVEDNLL
-786 LGTSG
+786 LGASG
-791 RSSRESEPDDLAYIY
+791 RRSRDSMPDDLAYVY
-806 ELFPALAERRR
+806 DLFPVLAERRA
-817 QPAGTLS
+817 QAAGTLS

-852 LAPLAVERIFEAL
+852 LAPLAVERIFDAL
-865 KELNKNGLTMLMVEQ
+865 RALNDNGLTMLMVEQ

-892 VVLQTGAVAL
+892 VVLQTGSVAL
-902 TGPAAGLRDDDRVRE
+902 TGLAAELRKDERVRE

>member
-1 MSAPVKPQPAA
+1 MSARAEPQAA
-12 AGLAADASQQQVLD
+12 QAMP
-26 VLGRRRF
+26 RRRF
-33 FSAGTIAKLVIVAIL
+33 LSAATIAKLAVVAVL
-48 AVWPFLYQDLYTLSW
+48 VVWPFFYQDLYTLSW

-99 YTASILAIRY
+99 YTASILAIKY
-109 HTPTLLALLTG
+109 NVPTLLALLAG
-120 AVLAGVI
+120 AALAGVI
-127 ALVIG
+127 AIVIG

-153 FSVIV
+153 FSAIV
-158 IQAAGVTGGTLG
+158 VEARGVTGGTLG

-175 PLSLF
+175 PLDLF
-180 GFSIDTY
+180 GFKIDTY
-187 FRQYYLVWIVALLM
+187 FRQYYLVWIVALLI
-201 LLFTER
+201 LIFTER
-207 ALGMRV
+207 ALGMRL

-228 TLGVRTANWKLI
+228 TLGVRTANWKLV
-240 AFVASAVF
+240 AFVASAIF

-273 ILPIIMMLI
+273 IVPIIMMLI
-282 GGGGTIWGGLIGAVL
+282 GGGGSIWGGLVGAIL
-297 MTWLSNQLSS
+297 MTWLSNTLSS

-315 YSIIMILLLLFL
+315 YAVIMILLLLFL

-340 VGIRTIFRR
+340 VSVRNALRK
-349 QSRAESIECATLV
+349 QSRAETIECATV
-362 ETEGSVGA
+362 AEADGSTAA

-377 PTYVPEH
+377 PVYVPEH
-384 SRDVPRA
+384 TRPGLDDGA
-391 ETDSGT
+391 AGALFADLAAAKGT
-397 LLAELRSRSGAKGE
+397 RGE
-411 ELLEVE
+411 ELLRIED
-417 GVSVDFGGLRAVSQV
+417 VSVDFGGLRAVNEV
-432 SMTVRTGQIVALIG
+432 SMAVRAGQIVALIG

-455 FNVISRLQ
+455 FNVVSRLQ
-463 RASEGRVRFAGV
+463 RASGGRVWLGGE
-475 DITDKSPAATAR
+475 DITELSPANSAR

-513 HRHEKAGLIAG
+513 HRHEKAGFISG
-524 GLGLPGQRREE
+524 GFGLPKQRREE
-535 KASRVRAMD
+535 RASRARAMD
-544 ALRLVGLDGAAHQP
+544 ALRLVGLDSSSHQP

-578 EPQLLLLDEPAA
+578 EPRLLLLDEPAA
-590 GMNAPEREYLVDRI
+590 GMNAQEREYLVDRI

-614 LLVEHDIDLVM
+614 LLVEHDIELVM
-625 GMCDWV
+625 GLCDWV
-631 TVLDYGRRIADGVPD
+631 TVLDYGKRIADGVPD
-646 VVQADEAVI
+646 DVQKDPGVI

-660 VSHEGAREECGDL
+660 VSHEGARDECADLGDIQ
-673 SGVNVAA
+673 AA
-680 TEAKPAE
+680 TPDDTASVE
-687 KLLEVLDV
+687 KLLEVRGLA
-695 STRYGAIHALRAV
+695 TRYGAIHALRNVALA
-708 SFDVPKGEI
+708 VPKGEI

-733 TISGVLRASS
+733 TISGVLRPSA
-743 GSIAYAGADITRM
+743 GSITYAGADITKL
-756 APARIVRRGI
+756 APAKIVGRGV

-775 FPSLTVEDNLL
+775 FPSLSVEDNLL
-786 LGTSG
+786 LGASG
-791 RSSRESEPDDLAYIY
+791 RRSRDGMPDDLAYVY
-806 ELFPALAERRR
+806 ELFPALAERRG

-865 KELNKNGLTMLMVEQ
+865 KALNKDGLTMLMVEQ

-892 VVLQTGAVAL
+892 VVLQTGSVAL
-902 TGPAAGLRDDDRVRE
+902 AGLVADLRQDERVKE

>member
-1 MSAPVKPQPAA
+1 MSARVEPQAVQAMP
-12 AGLAADASQQQVLD
+12 
-26 VLGRRRF
+26 RRRF
-33 FSAGTIAKLVIVAIL
+33 VSAATIAKLAVVVVLAI
-48 AVWPFLYQDLYTLSW
+48 WPFFYKDLYTLSW

-99 YTASILAIRY
+99 YTASILVIKY
-109 HTPTLLALLTG
+109 NVPTLLALLAG
-120 AVLAGVI
+120 AALAGVI

-153 FSVIV
+153 FSAIV
-158 IQAAGVTGGTLG
+158 IEARGVTGGSLG

-175 PLSLF
+175 PLDLF
-180 GFSIDTY
+180 GFKIDTY
-187 FRQYYLVWIVALLM
+187 FRQYYLVWIVALLI
-201 LLFTER
+201 LIFTER
-207 ALGMRV
+207 ALGMRL

-228 TLGVRTANWKLI
+228 TLGVRTANWKLV
-240 AFVASAVF
+240 AFVASAIF

-273 ILPIIMMLI
+273 IVPIIMMLI
-282 GGGGTIWGGLIGAVL
+282 GGGGSIWGGLVGAIL
-297 MTWLSNQLSS
+297 MTWLSNTLSS

-315 YSIIMILLLLFL
+315 YAIIMILLLLFL

-334 FTKQRL
+334 FTKRRL
-340 VGIRTIFRR
+340 TSVRSAFRR
-349 QSRAESIECATLV
+349 QSRAETLELASV
-362 ETEGSVGA
+362 AEADGSTGA
-370 CETQVAL
+370 SETQVGL
-377 PTYVPEH
+377 PVYVPEH
-384 SRDVPRA
+384 AQQGLD
-391 ETDSGT
+391 DGT
-397 LLAELRSRSGAKGE
+397 PGALFADLKDAAGTKGE
-411 ELLEVE
+411 ELLKIED
-417 GVSVDFGGLRAVSQV
+417 VSVDFGGLRAVNEV

-455 FNVISRLQ
+455 FNVVSRLQ
-463 RASEGRVRFAGV
+463 HASGGSVRLGGE
-475 DITDKSPAATAR
+475 DITALSPANSAR

-513 HRHEKAGLIAG
+513 HRHEKAGFISG
-524 GLGLPGQRREE
+524 GFGLPRQRREE
-535 KASRVRAMD
+535 KASRTRAMD
-544 ALRLVGLDGAAHQP
+544 ALRLVGLDSTAHQP

-578 EPQLLLLDEPAA
+578 EPRLLLLDEPAA
-590 GMNAPEREYLVDRI
+590 GMNAAEREYLVDRI

-614 LLVEHDIDLVM
+614 LLVEHDIELVM
-625 GMCDWV
+625 GLCDWV
-631 TVLDYGRRIADGVPD
+631 TVLDYGKCIADGAPD
-646 VVQADEAVI
+646 DVRKDPKVI

-673 SGVNVAA
+673 SGALVAA
-680 TEAKPAE
+680 ASADTAAAE
-687 KLLEVLDV
+687 ELLVVSGL
-695 STRYGAIHALRAV
+695 STRYGAIHALRDV
-708 SFDVPKGEI
+708 SFAVPKGEI

-733 TISGVLRASS
+733 TISGVLRPSA
-743 GSIAYAGADITRM
+743 GSITYAGAGITRL
-756 APARIVRRGI
+756 APAKIVRRGV

-775 FPSLTVEDNLL
+775 FPSLSVEDNLL
-786 LGTSG
+786 LGSSG
-791 RSSRESEPDDLAYIY
+791 RRSRDGVPDDLAYIY
-806 ELFPALAERRR
+806 ELFPALAERRT

-865 KELNKNGLTMLMVEQ
+865 KALNKDGLTMLMVEQ

-892 VVLQTGAVAL
+892 VVLQTGSVAL
-902 TGPAAGLRDDDRVRE
+902 TGLTAGLRQDERVRE

>member
-1 MSAPVKPQPAA
+1 MSARVEPQAA
-12 AGLAADASQQQVLD
+12 QALPRRHFLSAA
-26 VLGRRRF
+26 
-33 FSAGTIAKLVIVAIL
+33 TIAKLAVVAVL
-48 AVWPFLYQDLYTLSW
+48 AVWPFVYQDLYTLSW

-99 YTASILAIRY
+99 YTASILAIKY
-109 HTPTLLALLTG
+109 NVPTLLALLAG
-120 AVLAGVI
+120 AALAGVI
-127 ALVIG
+127 AVIIG

-153 FSVIV
+153 FSAIV
-158 IQAAGVTGGTLG
+158 IEARGVTGGSLG

-175 PLSLF
+175 PLDLF
-180 GFSIDTY
+180 GFKIDTY
-187 FRQYYLVWIVALLM
+187 FRQYYLVWIVALLI
-201 LLFTER
+201 LIFTER
-207 ALGMRV
+207 ALGMRL

-228 TLGVRTANWKLI
+228 TLGVRTANWKLV
-240 AFVASAVF
+240 AFVASAIF

-273 ILPIIMMLI
+273 IIPIIMMLI
-282 GGGGTIWGGLIGAVL
+282 GGGGSIWGGLIGAIL
-297 MTWLSNQLSS
+297 MTWLSNTLSS

-315 YSIIMILLLLFL
+315 YAVIMILLLLFL

-334 FTKQRL
+334 FAKRRL
-340 VGIRTIFRR
+340 VGVWSAFRK
-349 QSRAESIECATLV
+349 QSGAETLECATV
-362 ETEGSVGA
+362 AEADGSTGA
-370 CETQVAL
+370 CETQAAL
-377 PTYVPEH
+377 PFYVPEH
-384 SRDVPRA
+384 AKQGLDDGAPGALFADLKVA
-391 ETDSGT
+391 
-397 LLAELRSRSGAKGE
+397 AGAKGE
-411 ELLEVE
+411 ELLRIED
-417 GVSVDFGGLRAVSQV
+417 VSVDFGGLRAVNEV
-432 SMTVRTGQIVALIG
+432 SMAVRTGQIVALIG

-463 RASEGRVRFAGV
+463 HASGGRVWLGGE
-475 DITDKSPAATAR
+475 DITSLSPANSAR

-498 IFENMDVLENVLVGC
+498 VFENMDVLENVLVGC
-513 HRHEKAGLIAG
+513 HRHEKAGFISG
-524 GLGLPGQRREE
+524 GFGLPKQRREE
-535 KASRVRAMD
+535 KASRARALD
-544 ALRLVGLDGAAHQP
+544 ALRLVGLDSSAHQP

-578 EPQLLLLDEPAA
+578 EPRLLLLDEPAA
-590 GMNAPEREYLVDRI
+590 GMNAAERGYLVDRI

-614 LLVEHDIDLVM
+614 LLVEHDIELVM
-625 GMCDWV
+625 GLCDWV
-631 TVLDYGRRIADGVPD
+631 TVLDYGKRIADGVPD
-646 VVQADEAVI
+646 DVQSDPAVI

-660 VSHEGAREECGDL
+660 VLHEGVSDECADLGD
-673 SGVNVAA
+673 VRYAA
-680 TEAKPAE
+680 PSESVPTERS
-687 KLLEVLDV
+687 LEVRGL
-695 STRYGAIHALRAV
+695 STRYGAIHALRDV
-708 SFDVPKGEI
+708 TLDVPKGEI

-733 TISGVLRASS
+733 TISGVLRPSA
-743 GSIAYAGADITRM
+743 GSITYAGADITKL
-756 APARIVRRGI
+756 APAKIVRRGV

-775 FPSLTVEDNLL
+775 FPSLSVEDNLL
-786 LGTSG
+786 LGASG
-791 RSSRESEPDDLAYIY
+791 RRSRDGTPDDLAYVY
-806 ELFPALAERRR
+806 ELFPALAERRG
-817 QPAGTLS
+817 QLAGTLS

-830 VAIGRALMGKP
+830 VAIGRALMGRP

-865 KELNKNGLTMLMVEQ
+865 KALNKDGLTMLMVEQ

-892 VVLQTGAVAL
+892 VVLQTGSVAL
-902 TGPAAGLRDDDRVRE
+902 SGLAAGLRQDERVKE

>member
-1 MSAPVKPQPAA
+1 MSAPVGSQAAAEQAMQSPQPAA
-12 AGLAADASQQQVLD
+12 KD
-26 VLGRRRF
+26 VRGRRGF
-33 FSAGTIAKLVIVAIL
+33 FSPGTIAKLVIIAIL
-48 AVWPFLYQDLYTLSW
+48 AGWPFLYQDLFTLSW

-109 HTPTLLALLTG
+109 HTPTLLALLAG
-120 AVLAGVI
+120 AALAGVI

-158 IQAAGVTGGTLG
+158 IQAAGITGGTLG

-180 GFSIDTY
+180 GFTIDTY

-240 AFVASAVF
+240 AFVVSAVF

-340 VGIRTIFRR
+340 VGVRNIFRR
-349 QSRAESIECATLV
+349 QSRAESIECATVV
-362 ETEGSVGA
+362 EAEGSVGA

-384 SRDVPRA
+384 GRDETQA
-391 ETDSGT
+391 EADSGT
-397 LLAELRSRSGAKGE
+397 LLAELRNMSGSKGE
-411 ELLEVE
+411 ELLKVD
-417 GVSVDFGGLRAVSQV
+417 GVSVDFGGLRAVNQV
-432 SMTVRTGQIVALIG
+432 SMAVRTGQIVALIG

-463 RASEGRVRFAGV
+463 RASEGRVFLAGQ
-475 DITDKSPAATAR
+475 DITDKSPAASAR

-513 HRHEKAGLIAG
+513 HRHEKSGFISG

-535 KASRVRAMD
+535 KASRLRAMD
-544 ALRLVGLDGAAHQP
+544 ALRLVGLDGVAHQP

-578 EPQLLLLDEPAA
+578 EPRLLLLDEPAA

-614 LLVEHDIDLVM
+614 LLVEHDIELVM
-625 GMCDWV
+625 GLCDRV
-631 TVLDYGRRIADGVPD
+631 TVLDYGKRIADGEPD
-646 VVQADEAVI
+646 VVKADEAVI

-660 VSHEGAREECGDL
+660 VSHEGAKEECGDL
-673 SGVNVAA
+673 TGVEVAA
-680 TEAKPAE
+680 AQAEPAE
-687 KLLEVLDV
+687 MSLEVRGV
-695 STRYGAIHALRAV
+695 STRYGAINALRDV

-733 TISGVLRASS
+733 TISGVLRPSA
-743 GSIAYAGADITRM
+743 GSIAYAGADITKL
-756 APARIVRRGI
+756 APAKIVGRGV

-775 FPSLTVEDNLL
+775 FPSLSVDDNLL
-786 LGTSG
+786 LGASG
-791 RSSRESEPDDLAYIY
+791 RSSRDSEGDDLAYVY
-806 ELFPALAERRR
+806 ELFPVLAERRR

-865 KELNKNGLTMLMVEQ
+865 KQLNKNGLTMLMVEQ

-902 TGPAAGLRDDDRVRE
+902 TGPAAGLRDDERVRE

>member
-1 MSAPVKPQPAA
+1 VSNGVEPQVVADQAATAQQPAA
-12 AGLAADASQQQVLD
+12 QAAPARRAG
-26 VLGRRRF
+26 F
-33 FSAGTIAKLVIVAIL
+33 FSAATIAKLVIIAIL
-48 AVWPFLYQDLYTLSW
+48 AVWPFFYQDLYTLSW

-99 YTASILAIRY
+99 YTAAILSVRY
-109 HTPTLLALLTG
+109 NVPTLLALLAG
-120 AVLAGVI
+120 AALAGVI

-175 PLSLF
+175 PLDLF
-180 GFSIDTY
+180 GFKIDTY
-187 FRQYYLVWIVALLM
+187 FRQYYLVWIVALLI

-207 ALGMRV
+207 ALGTRV

-240 AFVASAVF
+240 AFVASAIF
-248 CAIAGALYAFTLA
+248 CAIAGALYAFVLA

-282 GGGGTIWGGLIGAVL
+282 GGGGSIWGGLVGAVL
-297 MTWLSNQLSS
+297 MTWISNSLSG

-315 YSIIMILLLLFL
+315 YSVIMILLLLFL

-340 VGIRTIFRR
+340 VGVKNIFRR
-349 QSRAESIECATLV
+349 QSRAETIACAAEV
-362 ETEGSVGA
+362 ESEGSIGA

-384 SRDVPRA
+384 SRVATVA
-391 ETDSGT
+391 EPDSGT
-397 LLAELRSRSGAKGE
+397 LMAELKRGTGKVGE
-411 ELLEVE
+411 ELLKVE
-417 GVSVDFGGLRAVSQV
+417 SVSVDFGGLRAVNQV
-432 SMTVRTGQIVALIG
+432 TMTVRTGQIMALIG

-463 RASEGRVRFAGV
+463 RASEGRVLLAGTE
-475 DITDKSPAATAR
+475 ITHKSPADSAR

-513 HRHEKAGLIAG
+513 HRHEKAGFISG
-524 GLGLPGQRREE
+524 GLGLPAQRREE
-535 KASRVRAMD
+535 KASRLRAMD
-544 ALRLVGLDGAAHQP
+544 ALRLVGLDGAAHVP

-590 GMNAPEREYLVDRI
+590 GMNAAERAYLVDRI

-614 LLVEHDIDLVM
+614 LLVEHDIELVM
-625 GMCDWV
+625 GLCDWV
-631 TVLDYGRRIADGVPD
+631 TVLDYGKRIADGEPD
-646 VVQADEAVI
+646 VVQKDEAVI

-660 VSHEGAREECGDL
+660 VGHEGAKEECGDL
-673 SGVNVAA
+673 SGVDVAA
-680 TEAKPAE
+680 MEAEPAE
-687 KLLEVLDV
+687 KLLEVRGL
-695 STRYGAIHALRAV
+695 STRYGAIHALRDV
-708 SFDVPKGEI
+708 SFGVPRGEI

-733 TISGVLRASS
+733 TISGVLRPSA
-743 GSIAYAGADITRM
+743 GTITYAGADITKL
-756 APARIVRRGI
+756 APAKIVSRGV

-775 FPSLTVEDNLL
+775 FPSLSVEDNLL

-806 ELFPALAERRR
+806 ELFPALAERRL

-865 KELNKNGLTMLMVEQ
+865 RELNKSGLTMLMVEQ

-902 TGPAAGLRDDDRVRE
+902 TGPAAGLRQDERVRE

>member
-1 MSAPVKPQPAA
+1 MSAVVKERAA
-12 AGLAADASQQQVLD
+12 AAETTVTAAQGAP
-26 VLGRRRF
+26 RRRF
-33 FSAGTIAKLVIVAIL
+33 FSAATIAKLAIVAIL
-48 AVWPFLYQDLYTLSW
+48 IVWPFFYQDLFTLSW

-99 YTASILAIRY
+99 YTASILVIRY
-109 HTPTLLALLTG
+109 NVPTLLALFAG
-120 AVLAGVI
+120 AALAGVI

-158 IQAAGVTGGTLG
+158 IQASGITGGTLG

-180 GFSIDTY
+180 GFPIDTY

-240 AFVASAVF
+240 AFVTSAVF
-248 CAIAGALYAFTLA
+248 CAIAGALYAFVLA

-282 GGGGTIWGGLIGAVL
+282 GGGGTIWGGLVGAIL
-297 MTWLSNQLSS
+297 MTWISNQLSS
-307 TQQWSGVI
+307 AQQWSGVI

-334 FTKQRL
+334 FTRQRL
-340 VGIRTIFRR
+340 VSVKNAFRR
-349 QSRAESIECATLV
+349 QSRAETIACAAEV
-362 ETEGSVGA
+362 ENEGSIGA
-370 CETQVAL
+370 CETQIAL

-384 SRDVPRA
+384 DRSRVA
-391 ETDSGT
+391 VESDSGT
-397 LLAELRSRSGAKGE
+397 LMAELKRNAGEKGE
-411 ELLEVE
+411 ELLTVD
-417 GVSVDFGGLRAVSQV
+417 GVSVDFGGLRAVNQV
-432 SMTVRTGQIVALIG
+432 TMSVRTGQIVALIG

-463 RASEGRVRFAGV
+463 RASEGRVVLAGEE
-475 DITDKSPAATAR
+475 ITHKSPAQSAR

-513 HRHEKAGLIAG
+513 HRHEKYGIIAG

-535 KASRVRAMD
+535 KASRLRAMD
-544 ALRLVGLDGAAHQP
+544 ALRLVGLVGAAHVP

-578 EPQLLLLDEPAA
+578 EPRLLLLDEPAA

-614 LLVEHDIDLVM
+614 LLVEHDIELVM
-625 GMCDWV
+625 GLCDSI
-631 TVLDYGRRIADGVPD
+631 TVLDYGKCIATGDPET
-646 VVQADEAVI
+646 VQKNDAVI

-660 VSHEGAREECGDL
+660 VSHEGAKEECGDL
-673 SGVNVAA
+673 SGVDVAA
-680 TEAKPAE
+680 LEAEPAE
-687 KLLEVLDV
+687 KLLEVHGL
-695 STRYGAIHALRAV
+695 STRYGAIHALQGV
-708 SFDVPKGEI
+708 TFDVPKGEI
-717 VAVLGANGAGK
+717 VAILGANGAGK

-733 TISGVLRASS
+733 TISGVLRPSA
-743 GSIAYAGADITRM
+743 GTITYAGADITRL
-756 APARIVRRGI
+756 APSKIVSRGV

-775 FPSLTVEDNLL
+775 FPSLSVEDNLL

-791 RSSRESEPDDLAYIY
+791 RSSRDTERDDLAAIY
-806 ELFPALAERRR
+806 ELFPALAERRL

-852 LAPLAVERIFEAL
+852 LAPLAVERIFDAL
-865 KELNKNGLTMLMVEQ
+865 KELNKGGLTMLMVEQ
-880 NAEMAFSVADRA
+880 NAEMAFSVANRA
-892 VVLQTGAVAL
+892 VVLQTGEVAL
-902 TGPAAGLRDDDRVRE
+902 TGPAAGLRNDDRVRE